1 MDSLSIPVVA
11 VSFAVLG
18 SVAAWLVLRTRAA
31 VLREQASTLGQTLAA
46 AQEELKTAN
55 FANSN
60 LRAEVA
66 GLKSTLQGERESG
79 AEKLKLLNSASAE
92 LRQAFQAL
100 AADALSSNNESFLH
114 LAKERLEKYQ
124 SEAKGDLEARQ
135 KSVETLVAPIKGSL
149 ADVDKQ
155 IREIEKER
163 KQDYGA
169 LTDQVRSL
177 LETQE
182 QLRGETGNLVKALRA
197 PQVRGRWGEIQL
209 RRVVE
214 IAGMVNYCD
223 FVEQVSANTSDGRLR
238 PDMIVKLPA
247 GKNIVVD
254 AKTPLQSYL
263 DAVETSD
270 ENVRKA
276 KLLDHARQVRAH
288 MAALGSKSYAGEFQ
302 PALDF
307 VVMFLPG
314 ESFFSAALEQDPGLI
329 EYGIEQR
336 VILASPTTLISL
348 LKAVDYGW
356 KQERIAE
363 NAQKISNA
371 GNELCKRLGVF
382 MGNFNDVCKGLTGAI
397 GSYNKAVG
405 SLEGR
410 VMVSVR
416 RFADLGIENA
426 TKVPEPIPIETTP
439 RTLALLC
446 AEAEDPAPEE
456 NSKEDSSQ

>member
-1 MDSLSIPVVA
+1 
-11 VSFAVLG
+11 
-18 SVAAWLVLRTRAA
+18 
-31 VLREQASTLGQTLAA
+31 
-46 AQEELKTAN
+46 
-55 FANSN
+55 
-60 LRAEVA
+60 
-66 GLKSTLQGERESG
+66 
-79 AEKLKLLNSASAE
+79 
-92 LRQAFQAL
+92 L
-100 AADALSSNNESFLH
+100 AADALSSNNESFLQ
-114 LAKERLEKYQ
+114 LARTRLESYQ
-124 SEAKGDLEARQ
+124 TEAKGDLEARQ
-135 KSVETLVAPIKGSL
+135 KAVETLVAPIKGSL

-163 KQDYGA
+163 IDAYA
-169 LTDQVRSL
+169 TLTDQVRSL
-177 LETQE
+177 IDTQT

-254 AKTPLQSYL
+254 AKTPLQAYM

-288 MAALGSKSYAGEFQ
+288 MAALGSKSYADEFQ

-397 GSYNKAVG
+397 ASYNKAVG

-416 RFADLGIENA
+416 RFADLGVENA

-446 AEAEDPAPEE
+446 AEAEDPTA
-456 NSKEDSSQ
+456 EDD

>member
-1 MDSLSIPVVA
+1 
-11 VSFAVLG
+11 
-18 SVAAWLVLRTRAA
+18 LRTKSA
-31 VLREQASTLGQTLAA
+31 VLREQVSTFTQTLADVRKKLEGATSDNTRLA
-46 AQEELKTAN
+46 AQ
-55 FANSN
+55 
-60 LRAEVA
+60 VA
-66 GLKSTLQGERESG
+66 GLESTLQGERQSG
-79 AEKLKLLNSASAE
+79 EQKLQLLNSASVE

-100 AADALSSNNESFLH
+100 AAEALRSNNESFLH

-135 KSVETLVAPIKGSL
+135 KAVENLVTPIKGSL

-214 IAGMVNYCD
+214 IAGMVSYCD

-270 ENVRKA
+270 ETVRRA

-288 MAALGSKSYAGEFQ
+288 MAALGSKSYAAEFQ

-314 ESFFSAALEQDPGLI
+314 ESFFSAALEQDPSLI

-382 MGNFNDVCKGLTGAI
+382 MGNFNDISKGLTGAI
-397 GSYNKAVG
+397 SSYNKAVG

-416 RFADLGIENA
+416 RFGDLGIENA
-426 TKVPEPIPIETTP
+426 TSVPEPVPIESTP
-439 RTLALLC
+439 RTVALLC
-446 AEAEDPAPEE
+446 AEAEEPAAEE
-456 NSKEDSSQ
+456 NSGEDSI

>member
-1 MDSLSIPVVA
+1 VLEKQVSSLV
-11 VSFAVLG
+11 
-18 SVAAWLVLRTRAA
+18 
-31 VLREQASTLGQTLAA
+31 QTLTSVR
-46 AQEELKTAN
+46 EELKA
-55 FANSN
+55 ANSDN
-60 LRAEVA
+60 LRLTAQVA
-66 GLKSTLQGERESG
+66 GLNSTLQEERKTG
-79 AEKLKLLNSASAE
+79 AEKLQLLNSASAE

-100 AADALSSNNESFLH
+100 AAEALSSNNESFLH

-124 SEAKGDLEARQ
+124 SEAKGELEARQ
-135 KSVETLVAPIKGSL
+135 TAVETLVTPIKESL
-149 ADVDKQ
+149 TKVDAQ
-155 IREIEKER
+155 IREIEEKR
-163 KQDYGA
+163 IDAYA
-169 LTDQVRSL
+169 TLTEQVRSL
-177 LETQE
+177 ISIED
-182 QLRGETGNLVKALRA
+182 QLRDETGNLVKALRA

-263 DAVETSD
+263 DAMETSD

-288 MAALGSKSYAGEFQ
+288 MAALGSKSYANEFQ
-302 PALDF
+302 PAMDF

-371 GNELCKRLGVF
+371 GNELCKRLSVF

-416 RFADLGIENA
+416 RFADLGVENA
-426 TKVPEPIPIETTP
+426 TKVPEPIPIEITP
-439 RTLALLC
+439 RTVALLC
-446 AEAEDPAPEE
+446 AEAEDPRTEE
-456 NSKEDSSQ
+456 NSKEDSGQ

>member
-1 MDSLSIPVVA
+1 MLTPV
-11 VSFAVLG
+11 
-18 SVAAWLVLRTRAA
+18 R
-31 VLREQASTLGQTLAA
+31 
-46 AQEELKTAN
+46 EELKA
-55 FANSN
+55 ANSDN
-60 LRAEVA
+60 LRLTAQVA
-66 GLKSTLQGERESG
+66 GLNSTLQEERKTG
-79 AEKLKLLNSASAE
+79 AEKLQLLNSASAE

-100 AADALSSNNESFLH
+100 AAEALSSNNESFLH

-135 KSVETLVAPIKGSL
+135 KAVETLVTPIKGSL

-263 DAVETSD
+263 DAVETGD

-288 MAALGSKSYAGEFQ
+288 MAALGSKSYAEEFQ
-302 PALDF
+302 PAMDF

-397 GSYNKAVG
+397 GAYNKAVG

-416 RFADLGIENA
+416 RFADLGVENA

-439 RTLALLC
+439 RTVALLC
-446 AEAEDPAPEE
+446 AEAEDPTAEE
-456 NSKEDSSQ
+456 DLKEDSRR